1 MNVLNKFLGIFILT
15 INLGY
20 AQDPVP
26 KMDEFGKIY
35 EKFYG
40 DISSGNIESIRP
52 LIISIIGNH
61 QSVYGEALLR
71 NPAGPFGISKITQ
84 IANPINFNQSFKRLT
99 GYDVV
104 LYQFLAI
111 KYKYPSDIEK
121 KLISNGVS
129 LESKW
134 LELEEVFCDLWIFGS
149 DGKWRVAC
157 DYSPQAALDCQTL
170 GLMFMETSER
180 AAKEQTRIAKEV
192 IDKYDSITGSKQ

>member
-1 MNVLNKFLGIFILT
+1 MNAIKIFVGIIILNL
-15 INLGY
+15 NLSS
-20 AQDPVP
+20 AESPIP
-26 KMDEFGKIY
+26 SMAEFGIIY

-40 DISSGNIESIRP
+40 DLGSRNIESIQKFVIP
-52 LIISIIGNH
+52 VSGDH

-84 IANPINFNQSFKRLT
+84 IANPINFNQSFRRLT
-99 GYDVV
+99 GSDVV

-170 GLMFMETSER
+170 GLMFMETPDR
-180 AAKEQTRIAKEV
+180 AAKEQTRIAREV
-192 IDKYDSITGSKQ
+192 KDKYDSITGSK